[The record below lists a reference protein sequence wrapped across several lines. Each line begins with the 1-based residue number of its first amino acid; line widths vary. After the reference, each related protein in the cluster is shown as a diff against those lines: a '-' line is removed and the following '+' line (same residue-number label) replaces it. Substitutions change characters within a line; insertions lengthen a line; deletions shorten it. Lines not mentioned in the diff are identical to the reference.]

1 MSLASLTPE
10 DLETKVLPGISHA
23 IHGMEKDRKAT
34 LAEGS
39 EAAPG
44 CAETTITPIGPMVTA
59 AAAAVSGDGGSAYIR
74 DLFELDRNS
83 FVDPKRYVRRNRYL
97 VWTVPE
103 AYYETTI
110 LQEMANIAHLFTRA
124 AVEPPPP
131 PPQDSAPGYDD
142 TPLTPAGAIDELR
155 RAVGGVAE
163 SSWTKENLEAAIDP
177 LIKSLYFQ
185 KSDSSPPQKWGY
197 HALRWVLFGLTS
209 GSALVPSMVV
219 LGREETMRRMQQ
231 AGAVIL
237 RVEGEKA
244 QENNEI
250 NPWIA
255 KQ

>member
-23 IHGMEKDRKAT
+23 IRGMEKERMTAV
-34 LAEGS
+34 AEGS
-39 EAAPG
+39 EAAREAP
-44 CAETTITPIGPMVTA
+44 ETAMTPIGPMVTA
-59 AAAAVSGDGGSAYIR
+59 AAAAVSGGSGSAYIR

-97 VWTVPE
+97 VWTVPD
-103 AYYETTI
+103 AYYEATI
-110 LQEMANIAHLFTRA
+110 LQEMADIAQLFTQA
-124 AVEPPPP
+124 AVKPSQ
-131 PPQDSAPGYDD
+131 QDPAPGYDG
-142 TPLTPAGAIDELR
+142 TPLTPSGAIEELQ
-155 RAVGGVAE
+155 RAVGGVEE

-237 RVEGEKA
+237 RVEGTKA
-244 QENNEI
+244 RETSES

-255 KQ
+255 KRE

>member
-23 IHGMEKDRKAT
+23 IQGMEKERMAT
-34 LAEGS
+34 AVEGS
-39 EAAPG
+39 AAAPEPT
-44 CAETTITPIGPMVTA
+44 ETAITPIGPMVTA
-59 AAAAVSGDGGSAYIR
+59 AAAAVSGDGGSGYLR

-110 LQEMANIAHLFTRA
+110 LQEMADVAQLFTRA
-124 AVEPPPP
+124 AAKPSQ
-131 PPQDSAPGYDD
+131 QDPAPGYDD
-142 TPLTPAGAIDELR
+142 TPLTPSGAIDELQ
-155 RAVGGVAE
+155 RAVGSVEE
-163 SSWTKENLEAAIDP
+163 SRWTKENLEAAIDP
-177 LIKSLYFQ
+177 LIKTLYFQ
-185 KSDSSPPQKWGY
+185 KSDASPPQKWGY

-231 AGAVIL
+231 AGTVIL
-237 RVEGEKA
+237 RLEGAKA
-244 QENNEI
+244 QETSES

>member
-23 IHGMEKDRKAT
+23 IHGMEKERIAAIT
-34 LAEGS
+34 GGSAE
-39 EAAPG
+39 APEPT
-44 CAETTITPIGPMVTA
+44 ETAITPIGPMVTA
-59 AAAAVSGDGGSAYIR
+59 AAAAVSGDGGSGYLR

-103 AYYETTI
+103 TYYETTI
-110 LQEMANIAHLFTRA
+110 LQEMADVAQLFTRA
-124 AVEPPPP
+124 AAKPS
-131 PPQDSAPGYDD
+131 PQDPAPAPGHDD
-142 TPLTPAGAIDELR
+142 TPLTPSGAIGELH
-155 RAVGGVAE
+155 RAVGGVEE
-163 SSWTKENLEAAIDP
+163 SSWTKEDLEAAIDP
-177 LIKSLYFQ
+177 LIKTLYFQ
-185 KSDSSPPQKWGY
+185 KSDASPPQKWGY

-237 RVEGEKA
+237 CLEGVKA
-244 QENNEI
+244 QETSES

-255 KQ
+255 KP